1 MEDQMSA
8 VGPAEALIL
17 LVIWVVPAVVLFFLI
32 YWAVRLAIRHEGRR
46 VPSLHERVTAEREA
60 QRREWAERE
69 ARRNTE
75 APDEL

>member
-1 MEDQMSA
+1 MSA

-32 YWAVRLAIRHEGRR
+32 YWAVRLAIRHERRR

-69 ARRNTE
+69 ARRNTA
-75 APDEL
+75 APDDL

>member
-1 MEDQMSA
+1 MSA

-32 YWAVRLAIRHEGRR
+32 YWAVRLAIRHERRR

-60 QRREWAERE
+60 QRREWAVRE

>member
-1 MEDQMSA
+1 MSA